1 MVVNPPENMMRRVT
15 TRRMFSF
22 GLGLVALAACTP
34 AIPDSGA
41 PDPGRGVGFG
51 DYDEYQEARAQRDA
65 APVSGSAVPQGVVST
80 ESTQTAGAGAGTGSV
95 ASDTLAALDATDR
108 ARAEANSGI
117 LPVEADPSNPAPAV
131 TDSAGISRENDFE
144 AVGEQRTIESD
155 AARIAANRAQY
166 QVIEPGAL
174 PTRSGGS
181 RPNIVAYALQSKH
194 PVGTQVYSRLA
205 IAAGNRYARN
215 CAKYPSPDKAQEDFL
230 ASGGPER
237 DRKGL
242 DPDGDGFACAWT
254 PAPFRKAVGG

>member
-1 MVVNPPENMMRRVT
+1 MVVNPPENMVRRVAT
-15 TRRMFSF
+15 MRMFSF
-22 GLGLVALAACTP
+22 GLGLVVLAACAP

-41 PDPGRGVGFG
+41 PDTGRGVGFG
-51 DYDEYQEARAQRDA
+51 DYDEYQESRAQRDA
-65 APVSGSAVPQGVVST
+65 APVNRSAVPQGVTST
-80 ESTQTAGAGAGTGSV
+80 ESTQTAGAGAGSV
-95 ASDTLAALDATDR
+95 ANDTLAALDATDR

-117 LPVEADPSNPAPAV
+117 LPLEADPSNPAPAV
-131 TDSAGISRENDFE
+131 TDSAGISRENDFD
-144 AVGEQRTIESD
+144 AVGAQRTIESD
-155 AARIAANRAQY
+155 ATRIAANRAQY

-242 DPDGDGFACAWT
+242 DPDGDGFACTWT